1 MQALCDMREENGER
15 CARQATHRWGYTYC
29 CCPHY
34 DRITALLLD
43 LSQAVAERKHAE
55 LLALYE
61 NYSRQIAKITG
72 CYGGNTGDA
81 T

>member
-1 MQALCDMREENGER
+1 MREENGER
-15 CARQATHRWGYTYC
+15 CNALGSHRWGYTFC
-29 CCPHY
+29 CCRHY

-61 NYSRQIAKITG
+61 SYSRQIAKLTG
-72 CYGGNTGDA
+72 PYGHNLGDA